1 MELQELFPAER
12 IKLGL
17 ESLDKDELFE
27 ELTEVLVR
35 QARPKAG
42 REAIVAALRRR
53 EALMS
58 TGVARGLALPHAQV
72 AGLDASYGVIGISIR
87 GIDYDAL
94 DDRPVHLVIL
104 LVSPEQAPEEHLG
117 ILDHL
122 GALFED
128 PGFLQAMLDSPD
140 AHAAFRT
147 LQKFWSIL
155 ARSPRK

>member
-1 MELQELFPAER
+1 MELQDLFPAER

-17 ESLDKDELFE
+17 ESIDKDELFE

-35 QARPKAG
+35 HVRPRVG
-42 REAIVAALRRR
+42 REAILEALRRR

-58 TGVARGLALPHAQV
+58 TGVARGLALPHAQL
-72 AGLDASYGVIGISIR
+72 AGLEGSCGVIGISQR

-94 DDRPVHLVIL
+94 DDRPVHLVFL
-104 LVSPEQAPEEHLG
+104 LVSPDQAPEEHLG

-128 PGFLQAMLDSPD
+128 PDFLQTMLDSPD
-140 AHAAFRT
+140 PHAAFRT

-155 ARSPRK
+155 ARLPRK